1 VHVASGSIAV
11 NETRLNAG
19 DGVKITRPGRF
30 TLQSGRDADVLVIDL
45 P

>member
-1 VHVASGSIAV
+1 VAGGSIAV

-19 DGVKITRPGRF
+19 DGVKITAPGRF
-30 TLQSGRDADVLVIDL
+30 ALQSGRAAEVLVFDL